1 MEFSSM
7 LPDSSATCS
16 PKSRHRCTPTLD
28 HEEGD
33 GGRRT
38 EVWCSDRSLD
48 LCRNNL
54 TCLKCDMPRFIEHL
68 YLEGNLLQELPGEL
82 FDHLPQLV
90 WLDLRKNKLEKLPA
104 SIGKHRCL
112 RALLLETNPLRELP
126 IELGNVQSLKALNLR
141 NCPLQFPP
149 SEVVNLGTQI
159 ILSFLRE
166 QACKPLLQT
175 LNLEAGPDHYIKKA
189 TQLHRVMKMQNS
201 LEIHSKIQNKDEL
214 QRSTKSLLSVES
226 QRLHDKFVHKPVI
239 YSTIIDRN
247 HFLES
252 GDCRQNFEI
261 KANTKGHTGN
271 VHQKRTVKGK
281 MLPSLKELLE
291 KQDYSGQIQRKKKQ
305 LKTQD
310 ATHEK
315 KKDTRLA
322 PLETDQKIEDEIN
335 AIMHSQDKAEE
346 GREKEPSISKVK
358 DLQMKL
364 QHRLQWHQEQRRKKH
379 ANTPVSQ
386 EDDNSTDQNTRK
398 SLTEL
403 KREITKPVEYR
414 FCAFI
419 GEYK

>member
-247 HFLES
+247 HFLE
-252 GDCRQNFEI
+252 
-261 KANTKGHTGN
+261 
-271 VHQKRTVKGK
+271 
-281 MLPSLKELLE
+281 
-291 KQDYSGQIQRKKKQ
+291 RKKKQ